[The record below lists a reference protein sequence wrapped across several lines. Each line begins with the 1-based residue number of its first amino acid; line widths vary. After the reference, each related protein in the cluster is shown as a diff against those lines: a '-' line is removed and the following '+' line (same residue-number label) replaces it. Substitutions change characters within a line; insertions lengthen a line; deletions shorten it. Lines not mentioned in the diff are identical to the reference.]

1 MFNTSEINKM
11 DTKTHLEETADAQF
25 LAYGREVGSLLS
37 NNSAESWKAEL
48 WTMFGGYIVALKD
61 FGHAPELCNTYFS
74 FKELLEFFEKVE
86 RIRLGETEGA

>member
-1 MFNTSEINKM
+1 M
-11 DTKTHLEETADAQF
+11 DTQTHMYESADPKL
-25 LAYGREVGSLLS
+25 LAYGREVRELLS
-37 NNSAESWKAEL
+37 NNTAQSWSAEL

-86 RIRLGETEGA
+86 RIRMELEEGDLKQG